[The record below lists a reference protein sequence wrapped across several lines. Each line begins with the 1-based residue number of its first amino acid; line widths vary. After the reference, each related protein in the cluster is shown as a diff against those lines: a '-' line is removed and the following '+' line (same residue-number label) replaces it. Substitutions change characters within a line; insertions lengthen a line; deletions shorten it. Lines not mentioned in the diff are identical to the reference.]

1 MKAGKSIAFK
11 ESNSITFTL
20 FATVAIF
27 STYTCMYAFRK
38 AFSVAEFENQS
49 FFGIDYKILLITSQV
64 IGYTISKFVGIKIV
78 SELKAYNRAKTI
90 LLLIGISGISL
101 LFFALAQTPYNILF
115 MFTSALP
122 IGMIYGIIYSYLEGR
137 KVTDILVMG
146 LNLTMIVSSGFI
158 KTIGKSI
165 LQSGVSETW
174 MPFVT
179 ALLFV
184 PLLILSVW
192 MLEQFPR
199 PTAAD
204 VVLKTKRNPMNRADR
219 MRFIKNFTFGLIVF
233 LIAYMLL
240 TVLRDFR
247 DNFSV
252 EIWKELGF
260 ENNASIFSRTEIPIG
275 IGVLILVSSI
285 KFIKNNM
292 LAFLTIHF
300 VAMLGALLIGFGT
313 LLFDLHY
320 ISPFIWSVLVGLGLY
335 VSYIPANSLFFER
348 LIASFCYIST
358 ASFMVTLADF
368 YGYLGSVGVLFYKN
382 FGNNDIS
389 YFQFF
394 KTMSYFF
401 SISLFFLF
409 LFSMIYFYLKWR
421 REASIETK
429 ILPSNTIDN

>member
-1 MKAGKSIAFK
+1 
-11 ESNSITFTL
+11 
-20 FATVAIF
+20 
-27 STYTCMYAFRK
+27 
-38 AFSVAEFENQS
+38 
-49 FFGIDYKILLITSQV
+49 
-64 IGYTISKFVGIKIV
+64 
-78 SELKAYNRAKTI
+78 
-90 LLLIGISGISL
+90 
-101 LFFALAQTPYNILF
+101 
-115 MFTSALP
+115 
-122 IGMIYGIIYSYLEGR
+122 
-137 KVTDILVMG
+137 
-146 LNLTMIVSSGFI
+146 
-158 KTIGKSI
+158 
-165 LQSGVSETW
+165 
-174 MPFVT
+174 
-179 ALLFV
+179 
-184 PLLILSVW
+184 
-192 MLEQFPR
+192 
-199 PTAAD
+199 
-204 VVLKTKRNPMNRADR
+204 
-219 MRFIKNFTFGLIVF
+219 
-233 LIAYMLL
+233 
-240 TVLRDFR
+240 
-247 DNFSV
+247 
-252 EIWKELGF
+252 
-260 ENNASIFSRTEIPIG
+260 
-275 IGVLILVSSI
+275 
-285 KFIKNNM
+285 M

-401 SISLFFLF
+401 SIALFFLF

>member
-401 SISLFFLF
+401 SIALFFLF

>member
-11 ESNSITFTL
+11 ESNSIAFTI
-20 FATVAIF
+20 FATIAVF
-27 STYTCMYAFRK
+27 CTYTCMYAFRK

-49 FFGIDYKILLITSQV
+49 FYGIDYKILLITSQV

-78 SELKAYNRAKTI
+78 SELKAYNRAKAI
-90 LLLIGISGISL
+90 LLLIGISGVSL
-101 LFFALAQTPYNILF
+101 LFFALVKAPYNILF
-115 MFTSALP
+115 MFISGLP

-146 LNLTMIVSSGFI
+146 LNLTMIISSGFI
-158 KTIGKSI
+158 KTIGKTI

-192 MLEQFPR
+192 MLEQFPS
-199 PTAAD
+199 PSVSD
-204 VVLKTKRNPMNRADR
+204 VVLKTKRSPMNRADR
-219 MRFIKNFTFGLIVF
+219 IRFMKNFTFGMIVF
-233 LIAYMLL
+233 IIAYMLL

-275 IGVLILVSSI
+275 IGVLILVASI

-300 VAMLGALLIGFGT
+300 IAMFGALLIGIGT
-313 LLFDLHY
+313 LLFDLHF
-320 ISPFIWSVLVGLGLY
+320 ISPFLWSVLVGLGLY

-382 FGNNDIS
+382 FGNSNIS

-394 KTMSYFF
+394 KGMSYLF
-401 SISLFFLF
+401 SVVLFFLF
-409 LFSMIYFYLKWR
+409 LFSAIYFYLKWK

-429 ILPSNTIDN
+429 MLPID

>member
-1 MKAGKSIAFK
+1 MRAGKSIAFK
-11 ESNSITFTL
+11 ESNSIAFTI
-20 FATVAIF
+20 FATIAVF
-27 STYTCMYAFRK
+27 CTYTCMYAFRK
-38 AFSVAEFENQS
+38 AFSVAEFEHQS
-49 FFGIDYKILLITSQV
+49 FYGIDYKILLITSQV

-78 SELKAYNRAKTI
+78 SELKAYNRAKAI

-101 LFFALAQTPYNILF
+101 LFFALVKAPYNILF
-115 MFTSALP
+115 MFISGLP

-146 LNLTMIVSSGFI
+146 LNLTMIISSGFI
-158 KTIGKSI
+158 KTIGKTI

-192 MLEQFPR
+192 MLEQFPS
-199 PTAAD
+199 PSVSD
-204 VVLKTKRNPMNRADR
+204 VVLKTKRSPMNRADR
-219 MRFIKNFTFGLIVF
+219 IRFMKNFTFGMIVF
-233 LIAYMLL
+233 IIAYMLL

-275 IGVLILVSSI
+275 IGVLILVASI

-300 VAMLGALLIGFGT
+300 IAMFGALLIGIGT
-313 LLFDLHY
+313 LLFDLHF
-320 ISPFIWSVLVGLGLY
+320 ISPFLWSVLVGLGLY

-382 FGNNDIS
+382 FGNSNIS

-394 KTMSYFF
+394 KGMSYLF
-401 SISLFFLF
+401 SVVLFFLF
-409 LFSMIYFYLKWR
+409 LFSAIYFYLKWK

-429 ILPSNTIDN
+429 MLPID